1 MGKVSREEAVGTS
14 TIATTRDNKGHLTKT
29 AIPRLPTI
37 IYMFLFV
44 SHYIASY
51 ILPSNKRITSCVSKM
66 KARGDNFLL
75 SPLLAR
81 KTSLLPVLPLSYL

>member
-1 MGKVSREEAVGTS
+1 MEAVGTS

-29 AIPRLPTI
+29 AIPRLSTI
-37 IYMFLFV
+37 FCYMFLFV
-44 SHYIASY
+44 SHYIAPY